1 MINNIKI
8 IYMPSIAW
16 KGNNLSEKKQLINW
30 LDGVQ
35 DVDVYFNRNILPLY
49 KLKNILKNK

>member
-1 MINNIKI
+1 
-8 IYMPSIAW
+8 MPSIAW

-35 DVDVYFNRNILPLY
+35 DVDIYFNRNILPLY